1 MTTYHS
7 TKHRQLC
14 KHCGEDRGAHGSVGG
29 YCPDLAAG
37 RGYLKTVFEA
47 APRHR
52 DKELAE
58 AEEYIARQ
66 SDTFTK
72 MNTEISKLER
82 KVRKLQRD
90 KATSDTRYK
99 QACDHVKQL
108 QARNVEDD
116 AKIDDLRTAIQQ
128 YKGQIAD
135 AETDCR
141 AAQQK
146 LATAELDTR
155 TAQVAL
161 ADVRADLDRE
171 LAKNETLLAEAKA
184 RDASEEAAQ
193 AKAARQTAEINRL
206 SEQLASEKRARK
218 DAEAARSAHIQADA
232 DAMRRHAALRET
244 DAQTIRRLQR
254 QRDRMGTT
262 IAQLEAQ
269 RKNLG
274 VAIGKILGSKVTSE
288 TGNVELD
295 VICMALEVAN
305 RRPSD
310 EEQYE
315 QE

>member
-14 KHCGEDRGAHGSVGG
+14 KHCGEDRGKHSSALA
-29 YCPDLAAG
+29 YCPNKDKAG
-37 RGYLKTVFEA
+37 AFLSTRFEA
-47 APRHR
+47 APRDP

-58 AEEYIARQ
+58 AEAYSTRQ
-66 SDTFTK
+66 GEQVTK
-72 MNTEISKLER
+72 LNVELGKLER
-82 KVRKLQRD
+82 KVKRLTRE
-90 KATSDTRYK
+90 KATASQ
-99 QACDHVKQL
+99 QADEACAFL
-108 QARNVEDD
+108 N
-116 AKIDDLRTAIQQ
+116 
-128 YKGQIAD
+128 G
-135 AETDCR
+135 
-141 AAQQK
+141 K

-155 TAQVAL
+155 TAQAAL

-184 RDASEEAAQ
+184 RDASDESAQ

-218 DAEAARSAHIQADA
+218 DAEAARAAHLQADA
-232 DAMRRHAALRET
+232 DAIRRHAALRET
-244 DAQTIRRLQR
+244 DAQTIRRLQG

-269 RKNLG
+269 RKVLAG
-274 VAIGKILGSKVTSE
+274 VMAKILGHKVTSA

-295 VICMALEVAN
+295 VVCMALKLAN